1 MSANKDLKKSRLKY
15 TLFLTCY
22 VLACLS
28 ILVVIVLLIEG
39 VIPPMGLKFISV
51 FYFDLLYLLLLTF
64 TVVYFRQLEMNVLV
78 DLQIYRNID
87 KMTDREMFEEYEKLF
102 KQAKRMRR
110 RHK

>member
-39 VIPPMGLKFISV
+39 VIPPRGLKFISV